1 MDRIEVEL
9 SESPVTPA
17 YDTNT
22 DSSEHFLSFGSS
34 SGISCS
40 PWNTSAGVR

>member
-9 SESPVTPA
+9 SESPAASADYNSTGCDESLLPF
-17 YDTNT
+17 
-22 DSSEHFLSFGSS
+22 DSSAGAMMT
-34 SGISCS
+34 